1 MVGQASSNCANGCC
15 NARSKSDQEPPIPDL
30 SKVRESPD
38 PCQGCALS
46 FVIKSS
52 PANPIVSFLDLLLHA
67 RVKVISQ

>member
-1 MVGQASSNCANGCC
+1 MFPNECY
-15 NARSKSDQEPPIPDL
+15 SKFSGVISLESLADITRTKQTPPT
-30 SKVRESPD
+30 D
-38 PCQGCALS
+38 PCQGRALS